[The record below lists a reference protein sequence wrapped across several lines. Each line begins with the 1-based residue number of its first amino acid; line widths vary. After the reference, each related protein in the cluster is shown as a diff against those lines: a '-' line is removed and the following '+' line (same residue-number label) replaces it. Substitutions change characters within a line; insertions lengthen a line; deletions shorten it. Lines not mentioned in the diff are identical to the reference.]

1 MGTCVQRENLA
12 SDGVMAGSKT
22 GGNGAKTKAGNPRN
36 AAPRAITVRTP
47 LLKSLS
53 GQLAVAAAAAGVV
66 VILLLGVMLL
76 RTRSAV
82 TKLERGGYAQL
93 ATDARLRLDR
103 LTGRDRSRLMEAA
116 FSDDLYA
123 LLERGPAPPD
133 SFVRPGFADRFITRY
148 NDRFIGLYDL
158 AGRRLFGIADSSQA
172 ELEAVATSN
181 PFLRTLD
188 NREPTVGLVRAGN
201 QLYWVG
207 GAPVLPTNYADASRP
222 IRGYLVI
229 AQPLAPSAL
238 APSAGDRT
246 ARLELDE
253 LPAAKTPF
261 PTRVEIA
268 AGDSVRV
275 EFALTDV
282 FAQPNTL
289 ASLTTS
295 RGEFHA
301 IDSTFRSL
309 WLTAVVF
316 SILFS
321 LLLWFAATR
330 FLVAPTV
337 RTSAAL
343 AAVHQGNIP
352 NLINAPSSVTE
363 WTTMV
368 GAINRLISNSR
379 TRSER
384 FDRLTAV
391 VADGGFEYDLTNRE
405 WSVGSRLGQMLGLN
419 PGESPLDALTRLVH
433 PEDASQIL
441 PWLAAEVPAPR
452 RNASVIR
459 LRRPGGGDWWWARFE
474 AEVGTDLA
482 GQPMRV
488 TGRLT
493 DVSADRAA
501 VDQRA
506 ELVAAFDARMQRQ
519 GRFLSHVADLIRHTA
534 DPTLLGGR
542 LDLLAR
548 AMDAQVTTELEAFDL
563 HSLLQEAVGSEPTEI
578 TVVPGVP
585 TTVNGDRPMVMTLL
599 EELLALADRTAG
611 RVTLRAEQPEKGQPA
626 LIRLVVEDRR
636 TTPITGLK
644 GALEQVDT
652 DAVEPR
658 LDASLIH
665 YLAKA
670 LGGRA
675 SATSDGGITRLW
687 FELPLPG
694 VETPGANAE
703 AEFAD
708 SPTWER
714 SAEPATTTF
723 EPEAAPAQ
731 NRRAGDSTAGPV
743 ELVADATVV
752 IDFDAPA
759 PPPTASVSTRVRE
772 ALAQGDAATLRTARI
787 ALADTPIR
795 LAELRGAIRAGESR
809 TVSQI
814 AQAVR
819 TIADALE
826 ARAMASRCSDI
837 LDAVEG
843 QYLESAEHLVQALD
857 GAWQQVKD
865 TIGGL
870 ATAPDRPTTERSPID
885 PATFDQLVATTTADG
900 LGLGNQLVSLFLA
913 EAPVRI
919 ESAERALERG
929 DLGVF
934 KGAIGDLKG
943 MCGLI
948 GATALAEGCAAAGA
962 LDDLSTAAPILTVLR
977 DELRRVHDILEPLL
991 GVRAGA

>member
-1 MGTCVQRENLA
+1 
-12 SDGVMAGSKT
+12 MAGSKT
-22 GGNGAKTKAGNPRN
+22 GGNGAKTKVGNPRN
-36 AAPRAITVRTP
+36 AASRAITVRTP

-53 GQLAVAAAAAGVV
+53 GQLAVAAVAAGAV
-66 VILLLGVMLL
+66 VILLLGVMLQ
-76 RTRSAV
+76 RTRAAV
-82 TKLERGGYAQL
+82 TNLERGVYAQL

-158 AGRRLFGIADSSQA
+158 AGRRLYGTADSSQA

-207 GAPVLPTNYADASRP
+207 GAPVLPTNYADASKP

-238 APSAGDRT
+238 APSTGDRT
-246 ARLELDE
+246 ARLELAE
-253 LPAAKTPF
+253 LPVAKTPF
-261 PTRVEIA
+261 TTRVEIA

-316 SILFS
+316 SILFG

-343 AAVHQGNIP
+343 AAVHSGNIP

-391 VADGGFEYDLTNRE
+391 VADGGFEYELTNRE

-433 PEDASQIL
+433 PEDAGQIL
-441 PWLAAEVPAPR
+441 PWLTADLPAPR

-474 AEVGTDLA
+474 AEVGTDLG
-482 GQPMRV
+482 GQPVRV

-506 ELVAAFDARMQRQ
+506 DLVAAFDARIQRQ
-519 GRFLSHVADLIRHTA
+519 GRFLSHVADLIRHSA

-548 AMDAQVTTELEAFDL
+548 AMDARVTPEAEAFDL

-611 RVTLRAEQPEKGQPA
+611 RVTLRAEQPERGQPA
-626 LIRLVVEDRR
+626 VIRLVVEDRR
-636 TTPITGLK
+636 TTSIAGLK

-652 DAVEPR
+652 DAAEPR
-658 LDASLIH
+658 LDASLVH
-665 YLAKA
+665 HLAKA

-675 SATSDGGITRLW
+675 SASSDAGVTRLW
-687 FELPLPG
+687 FELPLPA

-703 AEFAD
+703 AEFAGP
-708 SPTWER
+708 PTWER

-723 EPEAAPAQ
+723 EPEPAPAQ
-731 NRRAGDSTAGPV
+731 NRRAGDSTAAGPV

-752 IDFDAPA
+752 IDLDAPA
-759 PPPTASVSTRVRE
+759 PTPSAPVSTRVRE

-843 QYLESAEHLVQALD
+843 QYLESAEHLVQSLD
-857 GAWQQVKD
+857 SAWQQVQD
-865 TIGGL
+865 TIAEP
-870 ATAPDRPTTERSPID
+870 ATAADRPTTERSPID
-885 PATFDQLVATTTADG
+885 PATFDQLVATTTPDG

-948 GATALAEGCAAAGA
+948 GATALADGCAAVAA
-962 LDDLSTAAPILTVLR
+962 LDDLSTAGPIMTVLQ
-977 DELRRVHDILEPLL
+977 DELRRVHDLLEPLL